1 MTDLQLYKCGC
12 KKNYTRFRSFSK
24 NIKKDTFTPVFHQVF
39 CTHLWISTYL
49 NNSVSFALRILAI
62 FCITKKKFQDVHLA
76 VNLTFFRV
84 NQLYLNHR

>member
-12 KKNYTRFRSFSK
+12 KKNYTCFRSFSK
-24 NIKKDTFTPVFHQVF
+24 NVKNDTFTPVFHQVF

-49 NNSVSFALRILAI
+49 NNSVSFALRIFAI

-76 VNLTFFRV
+76 VNLTLFRV